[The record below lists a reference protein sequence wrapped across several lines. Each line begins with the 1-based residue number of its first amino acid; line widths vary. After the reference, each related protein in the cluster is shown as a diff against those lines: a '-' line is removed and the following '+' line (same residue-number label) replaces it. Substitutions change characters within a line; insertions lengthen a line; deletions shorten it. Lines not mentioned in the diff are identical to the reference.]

1 MITLTY
7 NCYHFLDILINTESK
22 KRKRD
27 SIIFTT
33 NALPFHFVFLTLQ
46 KNKTPM
52 PKFINPFSDWG
63 FKKIFGQEINKD
75 LLINFLNDLLEGERH
90 IADLTFKDKE
100 QLPELKSM
108 RGIIYDIY
116 CTTDNGEHFIVEMQ
130 NRYQPYFTDRSIF
143 YTSRN
148 IVNQGVK
155 GMQEIEG
162 GKRESWNYMLA
173 PVYTICLMNYDIDV
187 FTPTKFRTDVALMDM
202 QENKIFSD
210 RIRLIYLMLPLFEKN
225 SEEECETDFERWIYI
240 LKNMNTFERMPF
252 AARNAVF
259 KKLSQIADIAALSEE
274 DREKYDESMKVLLD
288 YYATM
293 EGAKII
299 GKREGKEQ
307 GIKEGRAEG
316 RAEVAKNLLSMGLSV
331 DNITKATGLNPEE
344 IESLR

>member
-1 MITLTY
+1 
-7 NCYHFLDILINTESK
+7 
-22 KRKRD
+22 
-27 SIIFTT
+27 
-33 NALPFHFVFLTLQ
+33 
-46 KNKTPM
+46 M

-75 LLINFLNDLLEGERH
+75 LLIKFLNDLLEGERH
-90 IADLTFKDKE
+90 ITNLTFKNKE

-116 CTTDNGEHFIVEMQ
+116 CTTDNGEHIIVEMQ

-155 GMQEIEG
+155 GIQEVEG
-162 GKRESWNYMLA
+162 GKRENWNNMLA
-173 PVYTICLMNYDIDV
+173 PVYTVCLMNYDIDV

-202 QENKIFSD
+202 QENKLFSD
-210 RIRLIYLMLPLFEKN
+210 RIRLIYLMLPLFDKN
-225 SEEECETDFERWIYI
+225 SEEECETDFERWIFI

-259 KKLSQIADIAALSEE
+259 KKLAQIADISALSPE
-274 DREKYDESMKVLLD
+274 DREKYDESMKVMLD

-293 EGAKII
+293 DGAKII
-299 GKREGKEQ
+299 GKQ
-307 GIKEGRAEG
+307 EGRAEGREEGRAEGREEG
-316 RAEVAKNLLSMGLSV
+316 RAEVAKNLLEMGLPV
-331 DNITKATGLNPEE
+331 DNIAKATGMTTDE
-344 IESLR
+344 IKRLC